1 MDVKI
6 ERLVEFIR
14 ETQSAI
20 FKQKLA
26 LVSESYLR
34 VLQMEATRLGLSAED
49 LNEMQTVLD
58 TWANQ
63 CVLQAK
69 QRLTEAFLPFIQEL
83 VL

>member
-26 LVSESYLR
+26 IVRESYLR
-34 VLQMEATRLGLSAED
+34 VL
-49 LNEMQTVLD
+49 
-58 TWANQ
+58 
-63 CVLQAK
+63 
-69 QRLTEAFLPFIQEL
+69 
-83 VL
+83 